1 MLKDVAREIKNTS
14 TSWVL
19 LGAEIGLKKEVLDRI
34 EVDSRQRNELEE
46 HATYNM
52 LWRARECGLLSTPAQ
67 LVRAC
72 QGKESIHLAWKL
84 TKMFGMPHLPPET
97 FSVT

>member
-1 MLKDVAREIKNTS
+1 MLKDAAREIKNTS

-34 EVDSRQRNELEE
+34 EVDSRQRNESEE

-52 LWRARECGLLSTPAQ
+52 LW
-67 LVRAC
+67 
-72 QGKESIHLAWKL
+72 
-84 TKMFGMPHLPPET
+84 
-97 FSVT
+97 